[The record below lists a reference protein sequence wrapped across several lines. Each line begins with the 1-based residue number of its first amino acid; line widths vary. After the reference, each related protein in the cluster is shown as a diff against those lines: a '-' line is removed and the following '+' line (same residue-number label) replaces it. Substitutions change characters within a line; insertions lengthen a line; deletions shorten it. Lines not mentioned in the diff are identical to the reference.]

1 MEISKNIN
9 SKVNLNNLYSPKE
22 IEDIK
27 KIIPKLNILINSNIN
42 KNNRNP
48 INSYFAKNKTER
60 KISRPNYIDRN
71 EFIEL
76 ILEKAKLQFK
86 QENNIVLSKSISFI
100 IEEMQKNSNEPK
112 KLRKNKFSKL
122 TNNSNTMNYNYNKK
136 LIERNIL
143 TQKNSPS
150 KNPFFENINTS
161 SKRDYSS
168 RSHSKKFSNDY
179 FPYSKKKL
187 KYNKYRIMNN
197 TVNNSIN
204 KKFLDIGID
213 NYRIKSLKGS
223 SIINNFITFSNTTQ
237 TISTTSNSNLKLN
250 KDNILDDLSISNNII
265 YNTSRISKLN
275 SLNRICRKNKSL
287 LSNKIQIHISN
298 IKRTKTKI
306 SHYKNTS
313 KYSNNEKS
321 FNHVKNNL
329 TEFEFQNN
337 YNTNTNF
344 LCNRIKKIERIKTD
358 NILDNKSKNYNK
370 KSIKKQ
376 KIFIKNTKKDIS
388 HIFNKELLQLNIKN
402 NSIIESKDFDV
413 FEFDNRVGKEN
424 TLLLIGNY
432 IFVKYSFSTIINED
446 KFNNWCRKIAI
457 GYTRRNPYHSDLHAA
472 DVAQTCFIYMQY
484 GQVNDIVKFNKV
496 SFCSLFLSCI
506 CHDYK
511 HPGVNN
517 DFLKETKNELAIRY
531 NDLSILENMHIS
543 ETFKLI
549 NQNNDCNIF
558 SGVDSNT
565 YKEIRQKMIACVLS
579 TDMTDH
585 SNHIT
590 FMKNII
596 ERKKNKKIINNDN
609 QKYMDLIIHAAD
621 ISNPT
626 KPYHIYFKW
635 AKLVLE
641 EFFEQGDR
649 EKTLGIPCSNDRKK
663 VKLNLSQMSFI
674 DYVVGPFISL
684 YVKIFPKLK
693 FLQDNIIINKEK
705 FANYCEDEK
714 SSKKKL
720 KTNNKIKKIN
730 LKDSKIKEEN
740 K

>member
-1 MEISKNIN
+1 MFF
-9 SKVNLNNLYSPKE
+9 
-22 IEDIK
+22 
-27 KIIPKLNILINSNIN
+27 IL
-42 KNNRNP
+42 
-48 INSYFAKNKTER
+48 
-60 KISRPNYIDRN
+60 
-71 EFIEL
+71 
-76 ILEKAKLQFK
+76 
-86 QENNIVLSKSISFI
+86 
-100 IEEMQKNSNEPK
+100 
-112 KLRKNKFSKL
+112 
-122 TNNSNTMNYNYNKK
+122 
-136 LIERNIL
+136 
-143 TQKNSPS
+143 
-150 KNPFFENINTS
+150 
-161 SKRDYSS
+161 
-168 RSHSKKFSNDY
+168 
-179 FPYSKKKL
+179 
-187 KYNKYRIMNN
+187 
-197 TVNNSIN
+197 
-204 KKFLDIGID
+204 
-213 NYRIKSLKGS
+213 
-223 SIINNFITFSNTTQ
+223 
-237 TISTTSNSNLKLN
+237 
-250 KDNILDDLSISNNII
+250 
-265 YNTSRISKLN
+265 
-275 SLNRICRKNKSL
+275 
-287 LSNKIQIHISN
+287 
-298 IKRTKTKI
+298 
-306 SHYKNTS
+306 
-313 KYSNNEKS
+313 
-321 FNHVKNNL
+321 
-329 TEFEFQNN
+329 
-337 YNTNTNF
+337 
-344 LCNRIKKIERIKTD
+344 
-358 NILDNKSKNYNK
+358 
-370 KSIKKQ
+370 
-376 KIFIKNTKKDIS
+376 
-388 HIFNKELLQLNIKN
+388 
-402 NSIIESKDFDV
+402 
-413 FEFDNRVGKEN
+413 FDNRVGKEN

-596 ERKKNKKIINNDN
+596 ERKKNKKVINNDN

-674 DYVVGPFISL
+674 DYVVGPFIFL

-705 FANYCEDEK
+705 FANYCEEEN

>member
-1 MEISKNIN
+1 MEISQNIN

-27 KIIPKLNILINSNIN
+27 KIIPQLNTLIVSNTN

-48 INSYFAKNKTER
+48 INSYFAKNRTER
-60 KISRPNYIDRN
+60 KTSRQNYIDRN

-100 IEEMQKNSNEPK
+100 IEEMQKKSNEPK

-122 TNNSNTMNYNYNKK
+122 TNNSNTINNNHNKK

-250 KDNILDDLSISNNII
+250 KDNILDDLSISNNNI

-275 SLNRICRKNKSL
+275 SLNRICKNNKSL

-358 NILDNKSKNYNK
+358 NIFDNKSKNYNK

-402 NSIIESKDFDV
+402 NSIIESKEFDV

-446 KFNNWCRKIAI
+446 KFNNWCRKIAL

-496 SFCSLFLSCI
+496 SLCSLFLSCI

-596 ERKKNKKIINNDN
+596 ERKKK
-609 QKYMDLIIHAAD
+609 
-621 ISNPT
+621 
-626 KPYHIYFKW
+626 
-635 AKLVLE
+635 
-641 EFFEQGDR
+641 
-649 EKTLGIPCSNDRKK
+649 
-663 VKLNLSQMSFI
+663 
-674 DYVVGPFISL
+674 
-684 YVKIFPKLK
+684 
-693 FLQDNIIINKEK
+693 
-705 FANYCEDEK
+705 
-714 SSKKKL
+714 
-720 KTNNKIKKIN
+720 
-730 LKDSKIKEEN
+730 
-740 K
+740 

>member
-1 MEISKNIN
+1 MEISQNIN

-27 KIIPKLNILINSNIN
+27 KIIPQLNTLIISNIN

-48 INSYFAKNKTER
+48 TNSYFAKNRTER
-60 KISRPNYIDRN
+60 KTSRQNYIDRN

-100 IEEMQKNSNEPK
+100 IEEMQKKSNEPK

-122 TNNSNTMNYNYNKK
+122 TNNSNLINNNYNKK

-150 KNPFFENINTS
+150 KNPFFNNINTPS
-161 SKRDYSS
+161 IRDYSS
-168 RSHSKKFSNDY
+168 RSHSKKFSNEY
-179 FPYSKKKL
+179 FPYLRKKL
-187 KYNKYRIMNN
+187 KYNKYKIINN
-197 TVNNSIN
+197 TVNNSTN
-204 KKFLDIGID
+204 KKILDIGFD

-223 SIINNFITFSNTTQ
+223 SIINNFITFSNTNQ

-250 KDNILDDLSISNNII
+250 KDNILDDLSISNNNI

-275 SLNRICRKNKSL
+275 SLNRICKKNKSL
-287 LSNKIQIHISN
+287 LSNKIKSHISN
-298 IKRTKTKI
+298 INDTKTKI

-321 FNHVKNNL
+321 INHVKNNL

-358 NILDNKSKNYNK
+358 NIFDNKSKNYNK

-376 KIFIKNTKKDIS
+376 KILIKNTKKDIS

-402 NSIIESKDFDV
+402 NSIIESKEFDV

-432 IFVKYSFSTIINED
+432 IFVKYSFSTIIIED
-446 KFNNWCRKIAI
+446 KFNNWCRKIAL
-457 GYTRRNPYHSDLHAA
+457 GYTRKNPYHSDLHAA

-484 GQVNDIVKFNKV
+484 GQVNDIVKLNKV
-496 SFCSLFLSCI
+496 SLCSLFLSCI

-579 TDMTDH
+579 TDMVDH
-585 SNHIT
+585 SNHIA

-596 ERKKNKKIINNDN
+596 ERKKNKKKIDNDN

-626 KPYHIYFKW
+626 KPYHIYLKW

-684 YVKIFPKLK
+684 YVTIFPKLK

-705 FANYCEDEK
+705 FSNYCDDEK
-714 SSKKKL
+714 STKKKL

-730 LKDSKIKEEN
+730 LKDSKTKQEN